1 MATQQQNRA
10 ITTAVFKRA
19 GGRLDLVQEAYRNA
33 KDSLDGNGD
42 PSANDV
48 IDAIVELRK
57 QYDYLPD
64 PTGDEE
70 LTSEERRAIEN
81 GNWHFDNS
89 QPHLASQNRP
99 YIIFSLWTGCFYLA
113 TLTGGHQMLQSSKC
127 SSCSS
132 VSSQL
137 FTRIRR
143 LIS

>member
-1 MATQQQNRA
+1 MATWQQNRA

-19 GGRLDLVQEAYRNA
+19 GGHLDLVQEAYRNA

-48 IDAIVELRK
+48 IDAIVELRE

-64 PTGDEE
+64 PTGDGE

-89 QPHLASQNRP
+89 
-99 YIIFSLWTGCFYLA
+99 
-113 TLTGGHQMLQSSKC
+113 
-127 SSCSS
+127 
-132 VSSQL
+132 
-137 FTRIRR
+137 
-143 LIS
+143 